1 MPEPPSWNL
10 VLVVYRLILLIILVS
25 LWSLGLVSVSS
36 MAVWGL
42 E

>member
-1 MPEPPSWNL
+1 MPEPPSWKL

-36 MAVWGL
+36 MEVWGL